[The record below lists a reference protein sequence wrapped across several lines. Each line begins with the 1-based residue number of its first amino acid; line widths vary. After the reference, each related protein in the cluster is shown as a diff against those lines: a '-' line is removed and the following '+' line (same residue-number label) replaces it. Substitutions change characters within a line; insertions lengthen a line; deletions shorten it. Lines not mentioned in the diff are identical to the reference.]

1 MDTVDTH
8 RHKAARTDR
17 SPSRDKARER
27 HPRDATAGGAP
38 ESSAIGGNLPL
49 ASFRIST
56 ATAGA
61 LARQNITTL
70 FPIQAA
76 TFDSIFDGRRAR
88 RPRRFWTARPPHA

>member
-17 SPSRDKARER
+17 SPSRDKASER